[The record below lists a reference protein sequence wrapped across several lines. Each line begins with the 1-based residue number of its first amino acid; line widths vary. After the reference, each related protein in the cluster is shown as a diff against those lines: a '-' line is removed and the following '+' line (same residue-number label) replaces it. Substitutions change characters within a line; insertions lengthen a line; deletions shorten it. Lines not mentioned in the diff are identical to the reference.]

1 MRLLKM
7 TGGLGNQMFIYAL
20 YLSMKQQGIN
30 VIIDL
35 SDMVHYH
42 AHYGYEMHKVFGLPN
57 IEFKMNQ
64 KLKKVVEFLFFK
76 TILERKQHGSLNPY
90 FGKQL
95 WPLVYYKGF
104 YQNERYFSQCAEL
117 VRKAF
122 TFDLKQANERSLQA
136 IKAIDNDA
144 HAVSIHI
151 RRGDYLQPKHF
162 KFSGCVCT
170 TAYYQRAIDYMLQ
183 HDAETHFYV
192 FSDGMDWVKQHLT
205 LPANAT
211 FVDWNNGTDSW
222 QDMMLMS
229 HCKHNVVC
237 NSTFSWWG
245 AWLNNNPNK
254 MVICPNQWS
263 VKDKA
268 DKFVPNSWIQLPTT

>member
-136 IKAIDNDA
+136 LKPLI
-144 HAVSIHI
+144 
-151 RRGDYLQPKHF
+151 
-162 KFSGCVCT
+162 
-170 TAYYQRAIDYMLQ
+170 
-183 HDAETHFYV
+183 
-192 FSDGMDWVKQHLT
+192 
-205 LPANAT
+205 
-211 FVDWNNGTDSW
+211 
-222 QDMMLMS
+222 MMLMQCQFTS
-229 HCKHNVVC
+229 DAATICTPNTLSFRDVCVPLRITNVP
-237 NSTFSWWG
+237 ST
-245 AWLNNNPNK
+245 
-254 MVICPNQWS
+254 ICCSMMP
-263 VKDKA
+263 K
-268 DKFVPNSWIQLPTT
+268 PTFMCSQMEWTG